1 MLLILIRWPFIAWD
15 LWFTNANTDEFLDFS
30 TLTTS
35 DNCGSVFILSC
46 SSFPDLLNHCFAPR
60 TVMRTKLENSQSL
73 MTNEYTGSLPSPST
87 EKFSAVWVPSKSFT
101 QMGAKLD
108 PKVCITRWIFETHP
122 LPPYNLSILGSLT
135 LLLIN
140 TTAIRHL
147 SSF

>member
-1 MLLILIRWPFIAWD
+1 MRKCSLTRAGACPEGQGEGFKKKKKSQELLSRELS
-15 LWFTNANTDEFLDFS
+15 LNTFW
-30 TLTTS
+30 TR
-35 DNCGSVFILSC
+35 
-46 SSFPDLLNHCFAPR
+46 R
-60 TVMRTKLENSQSL
+60 TRTCDIQEHVLENSQSL